1 MSIKGEYNYYN
12 YYQILNKTIIRAKS
26 FHLLI
31 NLLDTFLIIIKI
43 LNIYQTNY
51 NSISDRSIKFANLS
65 LLFSKYITIIQL
77 LPIIIYL
84 FMAYLISILYL
95 FNIKKKANKFDIII
109 INFFEFLL
117 LRLLISFYFDFL
129 FNLSSLY
136 FLLFLLL
143 TIPFFSFFIEYFR

>member
-31 NLLDTFLIIIKI
+31 NFVDTFLILMKI

-65 LLFSKYITIIQL
+65 SLFSKYITIIKL

-84 FMAYLISILYL
+84 FISYLISILYL
-95 FNIKKKANKFDIII
+95 FNIKKKANKFDMVV
-109 INFFEFLL
+109 INFFEFILI
-117 LRLLISFYFDFL
+117 RLL
-129 FNLSSLY
+129 
-136 FLLFLLL
+136 
-143 TIPFFSFFIEYFR
+143 FII